1 MIAVEEF
8 NDCLK
13 KQISMNNNHFSTLE
27 NCLKY
32 FSRSNQIMKYNRV
45 KRPKTKWSAESKEN
59 ESLRAKQKLL
69 NRDNYI
75 IKPKLVN

>member
-1 MIAVEEF
+1 
-8 NDCLK
+8 
-13 KQISMNNNHFSTLE
+13 
-27 NCLKY
+27 
-32 FSRSNQIMKYNRV
+32 MKYNRV

-59 ESLRAKQKLL
+59 ASLRAKQKLL

>member
-27 NCLKY
+27 N
-32 FSRSNQIMKYNRV
+32 
-45 KRPKTKWSAESKEN
+45 SKI
-59 ESLRAKQKLL
+59 SVIIQK
-69 NRDNYI
+69 
-75 IKPKLVN
+75 